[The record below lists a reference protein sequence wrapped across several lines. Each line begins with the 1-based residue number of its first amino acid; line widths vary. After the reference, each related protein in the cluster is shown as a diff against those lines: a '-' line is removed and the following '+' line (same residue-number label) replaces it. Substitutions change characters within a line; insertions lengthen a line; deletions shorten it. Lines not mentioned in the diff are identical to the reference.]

1 MPEKKDSQ
9 SRNLFE
15 LLLRDT
21 AMNYN
26 PENST
31 LTLKFPTPSEAEE
44 EPHTEETLTLKKGIS
59 KRKEEIEDLD
69 DLDPEIDPLRV
80 KLQLKAYIRLS
91 LHALKYANSTISKSE
106 WVEVIGLLTGH
117 IENKDT
123 PLACLVITD
132 AFPVGHG
139 TNVNAQIE
147 DPQSMVRV
155 YNESRKKKEMILGWY
170 HSHPSYGAFMSKTDY
185 KTQVRYQRLGTK
197 GSQLSAPI
205 ALVIDPTK
213 ISRRYYGFKIFR
225 LKKDLKK
232 WEEPRY
238 EVLNCPLE
246 SLPELISTLLPLAEG
261 KTMFLEYDYD

>member
-1 MPEKKDSQ
+1 MAHKKEPRP
-9 SRNLFE
+9 RNLFE

-21 AMNYN
+21 SMNYDPN
-26 PENST
+26 NLT
-31 LTLKFPTPSEAEE
+31 LTLKFPPTSESNEIPPKEETFSLKKDIPEE
-44 EPHTEETLTLKKGIS
+44 EEIS
-59 KRKEEIEDLD
+59 SDLD
-69 DLDPEIDPLRV
+69 DLDPEIDPVRV
-80 KLQLKAYIRLS
+80 KINLKAYIRLS
-91 LHALKYANSTISKSE
+91 LHALKYANSSIPKTK
-106 WVEVIGLLTGH
+106 WVEVIGLLTGY

-123 PLACLVITD
+123 PLARLVITD

-155 YNESRKKKEMILGWY
+155 FNETRKKNELILGWY

-185 KTQVRYQRLGTK
+185 RTQVRYQRLGTK
-197 GSQLSAPI
+197 ESQLAAPI

-213 ISRRYYGFKIFR
+213 ISRKNYGFKIFR
-225 LKKDLKK
+225 LEKDFKK
-232 WEEPRY
+232 WDEPRY